1 MRNQT
6 IADEDLVKRI
16 IEFRERMVELLTKS
30 LDRDMQVELT
40 IKSSFESFINENE
53 KTARAL
59 VTFLDD

>member
-40 IKSSFESFINENE
+40 IKSSFESFINEYE

>member
-1 MRNQT
+1 
-6 IADEDLVKRI
+6 
-16 IEFRERMVELLTKS
+16 MVELLTKS